1 MTTGVLIAGTVVDA
15 AGLPVPQ
22 AAVLFR
28 DAPVAVPDVAEL
40 TGPDGRFALHAPSA
54 GRYRVA
60 VHAEGHA
67 AAEQV
72 VEVAATDPPPLRIV
86 LGDEGAAR

>member
-1 MTTGVLIAGTVVDA
+1 MLIAGTVVDA

-28 DAPVAVPDVAEL
+28 EAPVAVPDVAEL
-40 TGPDGRFALHAPSA
+40 TGPDGRFALHAPAA

-60 VHAEGHA
+60 VHSEGHPS
-67 AAEQV
+67 AEEE
-72 VEVAATDPPPLRIV
+72 VEVGAADPPLLTIV
-86 LGDEGAAR
+86 LGGEGAAR